1 MAKVVLDSIDIKI
14 LKVIQN
20 DVSTPI
26 VEIAKM
32 VGLSQTPCWK
42 RIQKLEQSGVINSR
56 VAILNPEMLG
66 LGLTVYISIISG
78 EHSDVWLKK
87 FTSEISKF
95 PEVVEFYRLAG
106 EVDYMLKALFPE
118 IRDFDEFYKRLI
130 SIAPMKKV
138 TSYFSMERIKCTTE
152 VPLEQL
158 RK

>member
-1 MAKVVLDSIDIKI
+1 MSKVILDNIDIKI
-14 LKVIQN
+14 LKIIQN
-20 DVSTPI
+20 DVSVPI
-26 VEIAKM
+26 VEIAKL

-42 RIQKLEQSGVINSR
+42 RIQKLEQNGIIAQR
-56 VAILNPEMLG
+56 VAILNPEPLG

-87 FTSEISKF
+87 FTSEITKF

-106 EVDYMLKALFPE
+106 EVDYMLKALFPAISE
-118 IRDFDEFYKRLI
+118 FDEFYKKLI

-152 VPLEQL
+152 IPLDQL
-158 RK
+158 R